1 MRAQVLPA
9 RWRTSADE
17 DRAQPCARRL
27 CLAGDRSSSSRGRRH
42 DPALLGVVVALGM
55 LSAFGGARP
64 TGIGWLDAVL
74 LGLGGAAA
82 AACGARARTIPLY
95 LAAAAVAL
103 CQPATAPLVVA
114 CLALVA
120 AFARSYRRSWS
131 LAGALAGGLA
141 WAGAVGAPFEPGAR
155 PLAVPMV
162 ALAWMVVSAQRHGG
176 SRFRQRVDRVA
187 LAVGGVAVVAGALGA
202 LSVINART
210 HLDRGADLL
219 ESGLAAARSGDTD
232 DAIADLRSARR
243 ALGRGQHSLGALW
256 ARPAWIVPGVSQNAR
271 ALHHSVAE
279 VAELAGVGIRAA
291 EDADLESLRAR
302 SGQVELTAVAAME
315 EPLADVLAQLRTSSH
330 TVERLTDQWLLPPIR
345 SRLGELR
352 RELADAIPSAELAL
366 DGVRVA
372 PDLLG
377 GDGARTYL
385 VLFTT
390 PVEARATTGFPGNY
404 AEVTFTDGR
413 FKMTRFGRIAELD
426 RAPTDPPRT
435 LSGPPDYLN
444 RYARFGVAG
453 DWRNIA
459 MSPDFPTIAAVAAE
473 LYPQT
478 GRPPVDGVMS
488 VDPVAL
494 AALLRFT
501 GPIAVPGIATPLA
514 ADNAAQF
521 LLRDQYIQLPD
532 SAERVDVLEALA
544 ELTFEHLTTADLPGP
559 RELGRILGPVVEEGH
574 LQVVAFGDQQT
585 SFLDRLGISGRYPA
599 VNGDFVGVTTS
610 NAAGSKIDL
619 FLRRTLDYDV
629 TWDPSTGRLSAT
641 ATLTLTNEAPASGL
655 PAYLIGNALGDRP
668 LEQALPPGW
677 NNTFLTLYTP
687 WDHTGATL
695 DGKPLALERI
705 DELGRHAI
713 STFVPIGPG
722 ATRTIVIRLE
732 GVLAVP
738 DYRLGLAAQPQVE
751 PEQATVLVSVV
762 GGGRLRPSGPVQV
775 RGITVEG
782 TFPLVRD
789 TRIVVRRR

>member
-1 MRAQVLPA
+1 MH
-9 RWRTSADE
+9 
-17 DRAQPCARRL
+17 
-27 CLAGDRSSSSRGRRH
+27 LAGDRSSSSSRGRRR
-42 DPALLGVVVALGM
+42 DPALLVAPLALGA
-55 LSAFGGARP
+55 LGAFGGARP

-82 AACGARARTIPLY
+82 AACGTRARTIPLY
-95 LAAAAVAL
+95 VAAAAAALFQPTTLPLTLACVAL
-103 CQPATAPLVVA
+103 L
-114 CLALVA
+114 A
-120 AFARSYRRSWS
+120 AFARSFRRGWS

-141 WAGAVGAPFEPGAR
+141 WAAAVGAPFEPGAR
-155 PLAVPMV
+155 PLVVPMV
-162 ALAWMVVSAQRHGG
+162 ALAWMVLSARRHGG
-176 SRFRQRVDRVA
+176 RRFRQRVDRVA

-219 ESGLAAARSGDTD
+219 ESGLAAARSGDTEG
-232 DAIADLRSARR
+232 AVADLRAARR
-243 ALGRGQHSLGALW
+243 ALGRGQASLGALW
-256 ARPAWIVPGVSQNAR
+256 ARPAWVVPGVSQNAR
-271 ALHHSVAE
+271 ALHRSVAE
-279 VAELAGVGIRAA
+279 VAELASVGIRAA

-302 SGQVELTAVAAME
+302 HGQIDLTAVAAME
-315 EPLADVLAQLRTSSH
+315 EPLADVLAQLRTARR
-330 TVERLTDQWLLPPIR
+330 TVGDLTDAWLLPPVR
-345 SRLGELR
+345 SRLGDLR

-366 DGVRVA
+366 DGVRVG
-372 PDLLG
+372 PVLLG
-377 GDGARTYL
+377 GDGSSTYL

-413 FKMTRFGRIAELD
+413 FEMTRFGRIAELD
-426 RAPTDPPRT
+426 RGPTDPPRT
-435 LSGPPDYLN
+435 LTGPPDYLA

-473 LYPQT
+473 LYPQA

-501 GPIAVPGIATPLA
+501 GPIAVPGIATPLD

-521 LLRDQYIQLPD
+521 LLFDQYVELPETP
-532 SAERVDVLEALA
+532 ERVDALEALA
-544 ELTFEHLTTADLPGP
+544 ELTFDRLTTADLPGP

-574 LQVVAFGDQQT
+574 LQVMAFGDSRM
-585 SFLDRLGISGRYPA
+585 SFLDRLGISGRYPP
-599 VNGDFVGVTTS
+599 VHGDFVGVTTS
-610 NAAGSKIDL
+610 NAAASKIDL

-641 ATLTLTNEAPASGL
+641 ATITLTNEAPGSGL
-655 PAYLIGNALGDRP
+655 PDAVIGNSLGDRP
-668 LEQALPPGW
+668 LEASLPFGW

-695 DGKPLALERI
+695 DGSPLALERI
-705 DELGRHAI
+705 DELGRHAL

-732 GVLAVP
+732 GLL
-738 DYRLGLAAQPQVE
+738 DGSTYRLGLAAQPQVE
-751 PEQATVLVSVV
+751 PELATVRVAVA
-762 GGGRLRPSGPVQV
+762 GGGRLRPTGPVDV
-775 RGITVEG
+775 RGHGVEG

-789 TRIVVRRR
+789 TRIVVRRP